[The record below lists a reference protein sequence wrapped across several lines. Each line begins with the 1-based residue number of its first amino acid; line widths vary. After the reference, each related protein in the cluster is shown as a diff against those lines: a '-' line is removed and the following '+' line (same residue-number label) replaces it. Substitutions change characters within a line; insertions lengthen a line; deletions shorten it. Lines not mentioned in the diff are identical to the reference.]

1 MNWPALPSMG
11 GYEFYVWASYALT
24 LTAMGGEVLL
34 LIWRQRSRRDDINAT
49 AFGAS
54 RQVQT

>member
-1 MNWPALPSMG
+1 MSWPALPPMG

-34 LIWRQRSRRDDINAT
+34 LLWRQREWRDDVKAT
-49 AFGAS
+49 TPK
-54 RQVQT
+54 RRVKT

>member
-1 MNWPALPSMG
+1 MSWPGLPPMG

-34 LIWRQRSRRDDINAT
+34 LLWRQREWRDDINAT
-49 AFGAS
+49 TPS
-54 RQVQT
+54 RRVET

>member
-1 MNWPALPSMG
+1 MSWSGLPPMG

-34 LIWRQRSRRDDINAT
+34 LLWRRREWHADIDATARSRRVET
-49 AFGAS
+49 
-54 RQVQT
+54 